1 MPNRLTKGK
10 ALVGAINAPTSG
22 ISIAGTAVSAT
33 AAEINTLA
41 SVTAG
46 TASASKAVVLDAN
59 KAVTG
64 QRLPVLTKSAD
75 YTVTAGDSGATIIV
89 TGVDKVMTLPATAAG
104 LRYRFILAAAGLSAG
119 TGLQIAPQAADKFMG
134 NGFTSAD
141 AKKAILAGSG
151 DREGDS
157 IMLEGDGVD
166 GWYIVG
172 TVGTWTREA

>member
-104 LRYRFILAAAGLSAG
+104 LRNRFILAAAGLSAG
-119 TGLQIAPQAADKFMG
+119 MG

>member
-1 MPNRLTKGK
+1 M
-10 ALVGAINAPTSG
+10 G
-22 ISIAGTAVSAT
+22 IPYFQNLIARKLNVATHFLIGGTEVTAT
-33 AAEINTLA
+33 AAELNTTA
-41 SVTAG
+41 GVTAG

-64 QRLPVLTKSAD
+64 QRAPVLTKSAD

-104 LRYRFILAAAGLSAG
+104 LRYRFVLAAAGLSAG
-119 TGLQIAPQAADKFMG
+119 TGLSISPNAADKIMG

-141 AKKAILAGSG
+141 DKDAILAGSG

-166 GWYIVG
+166 GWYIVSV
-172 TVGTWTREA
+172 VGTWTRQA